1 MLSRLLNTDYRLF
14 HDLFSGRERN
24 ETMKGK
30 CSYSQD
36 PRNCSNAY
44 EFCYDDFQLCDGIAN
59 CPNAEDEDLELCAS
73 RRFSPLDVVHC
84 EKKNSNISFQIKAT
98 QCDGTV
104 ECKYGEDEAFCSLP
118 SWISV
123 AALAITFL
131 MSSILYFW
139 VQRSTLKDL
148 KPTDTILKFSEE
160 KFLGLHKTEALKIL
174 MHQIQGCSNSKELNR
189 MYMALEIQHHNGSTC
204 KTISC
209 VKV

>member
-1 MLSRLLNTDYRLF
+1 MLSRFLIFVFSMINLP
-14 HDLFSGRERN
+14 SGRERN
-24 ETMKGK
+24 ETLMGK

-36 PRNCSNAY
+36 PRNCSNHP

-59 CPNAEDEDLELCAS
+59 CPDAEDEDLELCAS

-148 KPTDTILKFSEE
+148 KPTDTILKVSEE
-160 KFLGLHKTEALKIL
+160 KFVGLHKTEALKIL